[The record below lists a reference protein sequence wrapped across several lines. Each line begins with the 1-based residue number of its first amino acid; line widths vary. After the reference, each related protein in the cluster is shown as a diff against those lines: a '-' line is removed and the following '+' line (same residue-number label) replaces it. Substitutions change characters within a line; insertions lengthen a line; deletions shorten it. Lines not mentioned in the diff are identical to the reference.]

1 MDIQCAIFVYNE
13 RNGEILK
20 RTKKS
25 IYKCQ
30 DRSILHKFMKQE
42 GYSRIDLSSFLNIS
56 MITLDKYMNNPRL
69 FTIGQVR
76 IMAEYTDVDLFFIID
91 LIDQQYHVNK
101 IKNKRNN

>member
-1 MDIQCAIFVYNE
+1 
-13 RNGEILK
+13 
-20 RTKKS
+20 
-25 IYKCQ
+25 
-30 DRSILHKFMKQE
+30 MKQE